1 MKTKFYWVALLAS
14 AALIGQAQGGPHGG
28 GGGMGG
34 GFGGGGHVVG
44 GGGRAGPVGG
54 GGGFRGG
61 GFHAAAPAFGGVQ
74 RSFGVGA
81 RGGGVG
87 FGIPRYSSSGAR
99 PSYRRP
105 VYNNA
110 QVGRSITPSI
120 GARTAA
126 SRPQNRFSSTRNPV
140 GQRPAAAFNRPGIP
154 SAARSPGTAPHRGL
168 NGRTDHIAERHN
180 GNWWHRDWDRR
191 HAHFFNNRF
200 FVFDNGFWCG
210 LDAGFFPWDYLP
222 YYAGDYYPYDYYTDV
237 QPDYNTAPSSA
248 YPYGYYTGVQPDYNT
263 APTSAYPYGYYT
275 GVQPEDNTAAPNGAP
290 VADAAVEAIQERLA
304 QLGYYNSPVD
314 GIFGPTTRDAVAK
327 YQIDNQL
334 DVTGSL
340 SPDTL
345 QSLGVPPGA
354 NSDR

>member
-1 MKTKFYWVALLAS
+1 MKTKLCWVALLAS
-14 AALIGQAQGGPHGG
+14 VAFIWQAQGGDNHRG

-34 GFGGGGHVVG
+34 GFGGPGFSGGGHVVG
-44 GGGRAGPVGG
+44 GGVRAGPVGG

-61 GFHAAAPAFGGVQ
+61 GFQAAAPAFGGVR
-74 RSFGVGA
+74 RSFGVGT

-99 PSYRRP
+99 PLYRRP
-105 VYNNA
+105 VYYNGR
-110 QVGRSITPSI
+110 VGRSVTPSI

-140 GQRPAAAFNRPGIP
+140 GQRPAAFNRAANA
-154 SAARSPGTAPHRGL
+154 SAVRSPGTALHRGL
-168 NGRTDHIAERHN
+168 NGRTDHIAERH
-180 GNWWHRDWDRR
+180 GANWWHRDWDRR

-200 FVFDNGFWCG
+200 FVFDNGFWFG
-210 LDAGFFPWDYLP
+210 LDPGFFPWDYLP

-237 QPDYNTAPSSA
+237 QPDYNTAPASA

-263 APTSAYPYGYYT
+263 AA
-275 GVQPEDNTAAPNGAP
+275 DNGAP
-290 VADAAVEAIQERLA
+290 AADPTVEATQERLA
-304 QLGYYNSPVD
+304 QLGYYNGPVD

-327 YQIDNQL
+327 YQMDKQL
-334 DVTGSL
+334 EVTGSL

-354 NSDR
+354 NY

>member
-34 GFGGGGHVVG
+34 GFGGGGRVG

-54 GGGFRGG
+54 GGGLRGG
-61 GFHAAAPAFGGVQ
+61 GFHAAAPAFGGVR
-74 RSFGVGA
+74 RSVGVGT

-87 FGIPRYSSSGAR
+87 FGIPRNSSVGAR
-99 PSYRRP
+99 PSYRQP

-140 GQRPAAAFNRPGIP
+140 GQRPAAASNRAA
-154 SAARSPGTAPHRGL
+154 SALAARSPGTAAHRGL
-168 NGRTDHIAERHN
+168 NGRRDHIAERHD
-180 GNWWHRDWDRR
+180 GNWHRDWDRR
-191 HAHFFNNRF
+191 HVHFFHNRF
-200 FVFDNGFWCG
+200 FVFDNGFWFG

-237 QPDYNTAPSSA
+237 QPDYNTAPTSA
-248 YPYGYYTGVQPDYNT
+248 YPYSYYTGVQPD
-263 APTSAYPYGYYT
+263 
-275 GVQPEDNTAAPNGAP
+275 DNTAADNSAP
-290 VADAAVEAIQERLA
+290 VADTTVQAVQTELT
-304 QLGYYNSPVD
+304 QLGYYNGPVD

-327 YQIDNQL
+327 YQMDKQL
-334 DVTGSL
+334 EVTGSL

-354 NSDR
+354 NY